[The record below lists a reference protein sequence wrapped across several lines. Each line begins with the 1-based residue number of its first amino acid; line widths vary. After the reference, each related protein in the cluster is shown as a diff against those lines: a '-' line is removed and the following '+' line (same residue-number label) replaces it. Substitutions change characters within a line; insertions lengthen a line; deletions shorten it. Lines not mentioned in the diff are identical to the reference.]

1 VKPKRIVLVRH
12 GESEGNVD
20 KEKYF
25 SIPDYKLNLT
35 DHGRQQAVHAGEE
48 IAQIIGD
55 ESIYA
60 YVAPYFRT
68 RQTFESIYY
77 GLKHN
82 LVKAVEDPRIR
93 EQD

>member
-35 DHGRQQAVHAGEE
+35 DQGRQQAVNAVEE
-48 IAQIIGD
+48 IA
-55 ESIYA
+55 
-60 YVAPYFRT
+60 
-68 RQTFESIYY
+68 
-77 GLKHN
+77 K
-82 LVKAVEDPRIR
+82 
-93 EQD
+93 